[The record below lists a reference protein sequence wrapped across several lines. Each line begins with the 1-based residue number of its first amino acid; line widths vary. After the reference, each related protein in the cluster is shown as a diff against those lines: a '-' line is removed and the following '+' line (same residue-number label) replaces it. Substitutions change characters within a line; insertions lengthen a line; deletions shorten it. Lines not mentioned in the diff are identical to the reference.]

1 VSTSSLI
8 EGRLKCILV
17 SESQTVRLS
26 RRSRTQHRL
35 GVRIEESWP
44 QSVAVL
50 MVGGEHSTESDS
62 MRFRSSLVS
71 KP

>member
-1 VSTSSLI
+1 MY
-8 EGRLKCILV
+8 LV

-44 QSVAVL
+44 QFVAVL
-50 MVGGEHSTESDS
+50 MDGGERSTERDS
-62 MRFRSSLVS
+62 KSIRSSPGL
-71 KP
+71 